1 MSKFLKST
9 AIFCVDSWRLVMD
22 ARFNPLRFIPDP
34 VLQTYFM
41 LVLFVMWSGFFGL
54 IAMYYMGF
62 MGYSIST
69 SIIIHLSI
77 LVPIAITNGVFI
89 DAERNGAKWLQ
100 QWRKK

>member
-1 MSKFLKST
+1 MLKFLKRGT
-9 AIFCVDSWRLVMD
+9 IFAVDSWRLVMD

-41 LVLFVMWSGFFGL
+41 LVLFVMWSAFFGL
-54 IAMYYMGF
+54 IAMYYMGY

-69 SIIIHLSI
+69 SIVIHCAI

-89 DAERNGAKWLQ
+89 DAERNGSKWLQ

>member
-1 MSKFLKST
+1 MKFFKRAT
-9 AIFCVDSWRLVMD
+9 VFAVDSWRLVMD

-41 LVLFVMWSGFFGL
+41 LVLFVMWSAFFGVL
-54 IAMYYMGF
+54 AMYYMGY
-62 MGYSIST
+62 MSYSIPT

-89 DAERNGAKWLQ
+89 DAERNGSKWLSD
-100 QWRKK
+100 WRKK

>member
-1 MSKFLKST
+1 MLKFLKRGT
-9 AIFCVDSWRLVMD
+9 IFTVDSWRLVMD

-69 SIIIHLSI
+69 SIIIHLS
-77 LVPIAITNGVFI
+77 LRWLWLFWLGWCHGV
-89 DAERNGAKWLQ
+89 R
-100 QWRKK
+100 

>member
-1 MSKFLKST
+1 MLKFLKRGT
-9 AIFCVDSWRLVMD
+9 IFTVDSWRLVMD

-89 DAERNGAKWLQ
+89 DAERNGSKWLQ
-100 QWRKK
+100 QWRRK